1 MICVELMYEV
11 FTFDLIY
18 EFLIVVI
25 NNEKCDIINVYWM
38 ASIEGKIKERTFNKR
53 FAKLQFRWLRMNHK

>member
-18 EFLIVVI
+18 EFLIVII
-25 NNEKCDIINVYWM
+25 NNEKCDIISVYWM

-53 FAKLQFRWLRMNHK
+53 FAKLQFRWLRINHK